1 MDTVAKYIRVD
12 DPLALSY
19 AASVLVSG
27 YLLLQCVTPPNKTP
41 SKSWRSDGLAFYGNS
56 AVMALISALVTAQ
69 VVHHALIA
77 ASTPAGLQL
86 ACPNPALLN
95 ESLFRW
101 TPLTAGCFVAILVF
115 APLRLGAYRNLGTN
129 FTYGLAAPNRLVTDG
144 IYSYVQHPSY
154 TGILAVGIA
163 SALLFARWDAAV
175 GCLLPEQAISYILET
190 PHLKTAV
197 HGVVLLVAGSQ
208 LYTRVS
214 QEEAMLKELFGKE
227 WVSWHAKTSRF
238 VPGIF

>member
-1 MDTVAKYIRVD
+1 MDAIQKYIRVD
-12 DPLALSY
+12 DPWALSY

-27 YLLLQCVTPPNKTP
+27 FLLLQCVTPPNKTP

-56 AVMALISALVTAQ
+56 VFMTLVSALVMSQ

-77 ASTPAGLQL
+77 ASTPAGLRL

-101 TPLTAGCFVAILVF
+101 TPLTAACFVVILVF

-129 FTYGLAAPNRLVTDG
+129 FTYGLAAPNRLITDG

-154 TGILAVGIA
+154 TGLLAVGAA
-163 SALLFARWDAAV
+163 SALQFGRWDTGV
-175 GCLLPEQAISYILET
+175 GCLLPEQVVERIVQT
-190 PHLKTAV
+190 PHLSIAV
-197 HGVVLLVAGSQ
+197 HGVILLVAASQ

-227 WVSWHAKTSRF
+227 WVRWHAKTARF
-238 VPGIF
+238 VPGIL